1 MSRRA
6 YPYLSIKGCG
16 TNYTNYPTQVS
27 IKSRSHKPPQI
38 PGHLESFTNYT
49 TQIPGHLEFPA
60 WLAGHRQP
68 GVEVTVGG
76 VTCLKKSVYMSG
88 LLVIGTSTIC
98 GGATTHNNRDGFAG
112 KPRMM
117 DPFSNSTFCTSLS
130 YKHNAKSGVARDGGK
145 SSIFA
150 YFLEKT
156 LGLCCLRCRRNSFSR
171 ESTCLDLNT

>member
-1 MSRRA
+1 MERHTYLSIKQQQSFLPIMPRRA

-27 IKSRSHKPPQI
+27 IKSRSHKPPPI

-49 TQIPGHLEFPA
+49 TQIPGPLEFPA

-88 LLVIGTSTIC
+88 LLVIGR
-98 GGATTHNNRDGFAG
+98 AEFA
-112 KPRMM
+112 
-117 DPFSNSTFCTSLS
+117 FSLLRFKSFSLS
-130 YKHNAKSGVARDGGK
+130 FR
-145 SSIFA
+145 
-150 YFLEKT
+150 
-156 LGLCCLRCRRNSFSR
+156 
-171 ESTCLDLNT
+171 TCSWHLPTSALWVI

>member
-1 MSRRA
+1 MPRRA

-49 TQIPGHLEFPA
+49 TQIPGHLDFPA
-60 WLAGHRQP
+60 WLVGHRQP

-88 LLVIGTSTIC
+88 LLVIGTSSIC
-98 GGATTHNNRDGFAG
+98 GGATTHINRDGFAG
-112 KPRMM
+112 NPRMM
-117 DPFSNSTFCTSLS
+117 DPFSNSTFCKSLS
-130 YKHNAKSGVARDGGK
+130 YKHNAKSGVARDAPSCFGCNGR
-145 SSIFA
+145 SFPHVHPRPNA
-150 YFLEKT
+150 T
-156 LGLCCLRCRRNSFSR
+156 LPPSNSR
-171 ESTCLDLNT
+171 VVTRLKC